1 MNDTTLTTSESLS
14 KKDLQRLVFEK
25 LAGALGEYKE
35 NLKEKKFTRNLKK
48 ASKLFAAD
56 IARTIGKKSKTK
68 QAKKSE
74 KHAIA
79 QTETAEQ
86 ATS

>member
-56 IARTIGKKSKTK
+56 IARTIGKKSKIK
-68 QAKKSE
+68 QAKKAD

-79 QTETAEQ
+79 KTETAEE
-86 ATS
+86 